1 MDNKKKSQRKTILAV
16 VLVLAVCIAGFL
28 VTSHWA
34 GSMKIESQDDLVQA
48 LGQATMSSQPPE
60 ILATDQLDDCQAI
73 LFDIGD
79 GKNNLVLLV
88 PDFLFHS
95 RWCYLD
101 AVQSEPGVQTYQ
113 TTLGASDDPETLFVV
128 YGSGQA
134 VTVTAGGE
142 SQTVT
147 PDAAGNLLKIF
158 RFSGDAQPVL
168 P

>member
-1 MDNKKKSQRKTILAV
+1 MENKKKSQRKTILV
-16 VLVLAVCIAGFL
+16 IVLVLIVCIAGFL

-34 GSMKIESQDDLVQA
+34 GSMKLDSQDDLIGA

-60 ILATDQLDDCQAI
+60 ILAADRLDDCQAV
-73 LFDIGD
+73 LFDTGD

-88 PDFLFHS
+88 PDLLFPS

-113 TTLGASDDPETLFVV
+113 TTLGASDDPDTLFVV
-128 YGSGQA
+128 YGSGPA
-134 VTVTAGGE
+134 VTVTVDGE

-158 RFSGDAQPVL
+158 RFPGEVQPAL
-168 P
+168 S